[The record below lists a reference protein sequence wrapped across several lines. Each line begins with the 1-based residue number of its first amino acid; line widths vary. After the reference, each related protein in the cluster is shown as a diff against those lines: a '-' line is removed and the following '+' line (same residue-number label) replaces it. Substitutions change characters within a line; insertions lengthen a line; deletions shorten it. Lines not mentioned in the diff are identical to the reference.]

1 MRYKEYKLGDVF
13 SVESVNK
20 LSIPGKNYIMD
31 KDIIDKNGTVPY
43 IAAISTNNGI
53 TGYSSKYEANNKG
66 DCITLSTTADSSN
79 TVFYQENA
87 FIGRQQIAGI
97 RRKDGQYMGHYIGL
111 YIASI
116 IKKITNSFNY
126 SNKLTKDFLRNCIIS
141 LPVKTTLV
149 PDFENPEILAGGG
162 TDMSNIDTSSW
173 KEFKLDEILQKVNT
187 IKIPLKKGE
196 CPTIPTVT
204 YIIPARTAT
213 VSNQGLSCY
222 VPVDSCTVLKN
233 KISVSANGDFCAF
246 WHDSNFTILQDAYA
260 LEGKGFELTE
270 KIALFLI
277 SIMTHSFSQKYNW
290 NNKAGW
296 EKLRNETI
304 KLPVKESEEIDW
316 DYMQERIAELEQ
328 ERIAKLE
335 QYLIATGLNDYE
347 LTDEDKEILAT
358 KLTDGGVLQSST
370 SVNGCLKEARS
381 FKLDE
386 LFEKIQTK
394 KIYGKANDFPVC
406 KSVEYTIPLLTAG
419 ADNQGF
425 ARYGKRNQCPN
436 ILKNVIS
443 ISANGANTGVTFYQ
457 SDEFAVL
464 QDAYA
469 IKLKGMEI
477 PNKQVGLF
485 LAACINK
492 ILHGNFSWTF
502 KAGWERI
509 KEMSINLPIKQSGE
523 IDWEY
528 MEKYIKATE
537 KVVIR
542 DVVDWKD
549 EMIKKTKEVVGKT
562 YKKDYFK

>member
-149 PDFENPEILAGGG
+149 PDFDSLEILTGG

-187 IKIPLKKGE
+187 VKIPLKKGE
-196 CPTIPTVT
+196 CPTIPTST

-270 KIALFLI
+270 KIVLFLI

-296 EKLRNETI
+296 EKLRNEAI

-316 DYMQERIAELEQ
+316 DYMQEHIAKLEQ
-328 ERIAKLE
+328 EHIAELE

-347 LTDEDKEILAT
+347 LTDEDKKILAT
-358 KLTDGGVLQSST
+358 KLMDGGGIT
-370 SVNGCLKEARS
+370 
-381 FKLDE
+381 KLDICKW
-386 LFEKIQTK
+386 LVKRSEK
-394 KIYGKANDFPVC
+394 
-406 KSVEYTIPLLTAG
+406 L
-419 ADNQGF
+419 
-425 ARYGKRNQCPN
+425 
-436 ILKNVIS
+436 
-443 ISANGANTGVTFYQ
+443 
-457 SDEFAVL
+457 
-464 QDAYA
+464 
-469 IKLKGMEI
+469 
-477 PNKQVGLF
+477 
-485 LAACINK
+485 
-492 ILHGNFSWTF
+492 
-502 KAGWERI
+502 
-509 KEMSINLPIKQSGE
+509 
-523 IDWEY
+523 
-528 MEKYIKATE
+528 
-537 KVVIR
+537 
-542 DVVDWKD
+542 
-549 EMIKKTKEVVGKT
+549 
-562 YKKDYFK
+562 